1 MRTRN
6 SLAAFLVTA
15 GFFAIACGN
24 DKKPAPSGGGAK
36 SGQGGIFAGGAGT
49 GSGGAAGSAGRAVG
63 GAPAAGATAMGGAPT
78 AGSSAAGAAGAL
90 SAGAGGVAT
99 GGLGGMAGGAG
110 APVLPSHHVY
120 VGCADG
126 AGTLESYLVQNRL
139 LSRLDTVVT
148 GGPISNATLN
158 AVEDRLH
165 VAYTL
170 ASGEA
175 RVITYTRDTMTG
187 SLTPLGTAQD
197 VPYEEAGAGGA
208 AGEGGA
214 GGTAPVLTLDPGPQT
229 LTLDVGEHH
238 LAIPNHNA
246 GNVHVY
252 EVLPDGSVGALR
264 SSHTGGLN
272 AQHAVFSN
280 DNNFMLVPYLGS
292 NLINVYH
299 FDDTTGQISLSH
311 VVDMPVAMSGPRHLA
326 LHANGQWLYVINE
339 TAGGAEPEAGTLDFF
354 TFDQVSGALTHVST
368 YDVPLPDGYDGLKN
382 GAEIAI
388 SPTGASLYVS
398 MRLDHRVTGELVV
411 YDIGSDGTLML
422 QQQESVRGVTPRHFS
437 LSSDGKMLV
446 VANQDSDGIVL
457 MSMAKNT
464 GRLNFLDDRD
474 VCKSPRFARFANVK

>member
-1 MRTRN
+1 M
-6 SLAAFLVTA
+6 
-15 GFFAIACGN
+15 
-24 DKKPAPSGGGAK
+24 
-36 SGQGGIFAGGAGT
+36 
-49 GSGGAAGSAGRAVG
+49 G
-63 GAPAAGATAMGGAPT
+63 GAPAAG
-78 AGSSAAGAAGAL
+78 SSAGARP
-90 SAGAGGVAT
+90 AGAGGVAT
-99 GGLGGMAGGAG
+99 GGLGGLGGMAGGAG
-110 APVLPSHHVY
+110 AQVLPLHHVY

-158 AVEDRLH
+158 ADEDRLH

-187 SLTPLGTAQD
+187 SLTPLGTARSI
-197 VPYEEAGAGGA
+197 PYEEVGAGGA

-214 GGTAPVLTLDPGPQT
+214 GGVAPASTLDPGPQT
-229 LTLDVGEHH
+229 LTLDVGARH
-238 LAIPNHNA
+238 LAIPNYNA

-252 EVLPDGSVGALR
+252 EILPDGSVGTLR
-264 SSHTGGLN
+264 SSHTGGMN

-292 NLINVYH
+292 NLINVYD
-299 FDDTTGQISLSH
+299 FDDVSGQITLH
-311 VVDMPVAMSGPRHLA
+311 QTADMPVAMSGPRHLA

-354 TFDQVSGALTHVST
+354 TFDQVSGALTHVYT
-368 YDVPLPDGYDGLKN
+368 YDVPLPDGYDGVKN

-411 YDIGSDGTLML
+411 YDIGSDGMLKL
-422 QQQESVRGVTPRHFS
+422 QQQESVYGVTPRHFS